1 MTQDGLES
9 KREQLEELEKS
20 EKEAQRLEEALGRGR
35 GVTSLSPSP
44 PLGPKTNNPSESDNG
59 EQVGDPSEPI
69 TSAAEGTA
77 ETVEPQRPSFSEDAP
92 LPESPTAAP
101 SSYLPPHPGPN
112 PVRRR
117 TRAPGMGFLNALSF
131 TLHGM
136 MDVDPETARRNG
148 ITKTRETIAQVRKGS
163 FYRVASFTD
172 QYRNQLEEA
181 LHLSAADLKY
191 SCNAIQGDLDRFQR
205 QKVAD
210 LREMCIA
217 MAKSHRD
224 WAKKVSVWIFFGG
237 READELRWKNLE
249 AWEDAKKEIEKI
261 PDHPNRPPLLLVGE
275 GESGGGN
282 AGAGSVGGEGNAARR
297 DSTATING
305 R

>member
-44 PLGPKTNNPSESDNG
+44 PLGPKTNNPSESDSG

-69 TSAAEGTA
+69 TSAEGTA
-77 ETVEPQRPSFSEDAP
+77 ETVEPQQPEDAP

-148 ITKTRETIAQVRKGS
+148 ITKTRETIAQ
-163 FYRVASFTD
+163 
-172 QYRNQLEEA
+172 LEEA

-224 WAKKVSVWIFFGG
+224 WAKK
-237 READELRWKNLE
+237 NLE

-261 PDHPNRPPLLLVGE
+261 SDHPNRPPLLLVGE
-275 GESGGGN
+275 GESGGG
-282 AGAGSVGGEGNAARR
+282 GAGVGAGGGGDGNAARR